1 MLNKHNMPRFDMCLE
16 FYKKISTH
24 PHVLLQLS
32 TYFRSTDHKFAHLK
46 KLPRLK
52 VNSDLTSLCHLLYR
66 NHRDPYQS
74 FPPPFRIV
82 KLLT

>member
-1 MLNKHNMPRFDMCLE
+1 MLNKYNMPRFDMCLE

-46 KLPRLK
+46 
-52 VNSDLTSLCHLLYR
+52 
-66 NHRDPYQS
+66 
-74 FPPPFRIV
+74 F
-82 KLLT
+82 